1 MHRRRY
7 HPQQRR
13 RAPCATARSPRGEIA
28 PPPPPGPYIDLTD
41 PTKPKLVGDLPAEF
55 QEFAR
60 ILVQRAADA
69 TQARHA
75 TAAEPC
81 ESLTATPPTP
91 ETAGQS
97 EPAGEGE
104 GTPPKTPVA
113 AAVMARARARRS
125 IAPPVAASVTSLP
138 RSSRPAS
145 TARRKRIGSMDGL
158 LLPQAL
164 EVVCAEGELLQRDE
178 LVLTK
183 FVVIYLALELVS
195 VDETLLAAAA
205 GGAFVEVVEE
215 QVSGLL
221 PVELVGNVEEEH
233 LAGLGRVV
241 YD

>member
-104 GTPPKTPVA
+104 GVA
-113 AAVMARARARRS
+113 
-125 IAPPVAASVTSLP
+125 
-138 RSSRPAS
+138 
-145 TARRKRIGSMDGL
+145 RIR
-158 LLPQAL
+158 L
-164 EVVCAEGELLQRDE
+164 ED
-178 LVLTK
+178 
-183 FVVIYLALELVS
+183 
-195 VDETLLAAAA
+195 
-205 GGAFVEVVEE
+205 
-215 QVSGLL
+215 
-221 PVELVGNVEEEH
+221 
-233 LAGLGRVV
+233 
-241 YD
+241 